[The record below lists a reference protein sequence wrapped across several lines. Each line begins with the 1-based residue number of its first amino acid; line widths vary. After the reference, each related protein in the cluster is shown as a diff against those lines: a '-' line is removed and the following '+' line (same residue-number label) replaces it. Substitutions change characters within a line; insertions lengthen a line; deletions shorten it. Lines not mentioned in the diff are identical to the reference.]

1 MSNIIGKGT
10 IAKTEETPIGNQNLV
25 QQNPQ

>member
-1 MSNIIGKGT
+1 MSNIIEKVP